1 MTKTVDEKPRGR
13 IGRPPG
19 KVERRQQVAFRMPVP
34 LCDRLEAEIDRIS
47 PDGIKIPRTALVLK
61 LLDEALALREA
72 ATAKR
77 GKK

>member
-1 MTKTVDEKPRGR
+1 
-13 IGRPPG
+13 
-19 KVERRQQVAFRMPVP
+19 MPVP
-34 LCDRLEAEIDRIS
+34 LCDRLEAEIERIS